1 MSHPARRPAD
11 SAQLDRLRRGIGAL
25 VAGVAALILQGDV
38 ELFHV
43 GVALALA
50 LLVFELLGRA
60 FSRWTPSKDPD
71 DYRS

>member
-1 MSHPARRPAD
+1 MSHPARPPAD

-25 VAGVAALILQGDV
+25 VAGVAALVLQGDV
-38 ELFHV
+38 GLFHV

-50 LLVFELLGRA
+50 LLVFELLGWA
-60 FSRWTPSKDPD
+60 LARWSPSKNPD